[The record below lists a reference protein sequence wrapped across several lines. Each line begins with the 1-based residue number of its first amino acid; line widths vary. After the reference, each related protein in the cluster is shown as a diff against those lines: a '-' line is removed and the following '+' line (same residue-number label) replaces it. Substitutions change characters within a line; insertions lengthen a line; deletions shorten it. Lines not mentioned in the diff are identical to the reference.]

1 MTNAARGPSD
11 GAPFGAGPPAR
22 GVRLCSSC
30 GCETR
35 ASCGGGGR
43 WVGRCVWASD
53 PRACLPQAGSRART
67 LAPCVRKQT
76 LSIGERST
84 QRQAIVAT
92 LLRLAF
98 LFPQSVAWK
107 SFPSCGIV
115 RGFPGREVTGSDFFR
130 KVLASSCS
138 LFCTPFSR
146 AGSVRGDEI
155 LRSQHGI
162 SPLTLSGLWK
172 SLWMP
177 RWISFL
183 RYRVSA

>member
-1 MTNAARGPSD
+1 MAPLSAPGRQHAASAFALHAAAKP
-11 GAPFGAGPPAR
+11 
-22 GVRLCSSC
+22 VRL
-30 GCETR
+30 
-35 ASCGGGGR
+35 AAAAD
-43 WVGRCVWASD
+43 VGLEGAFGHRI
-53 PRACLPQAGSRART
+53 LGQSRAD
-67 LAPCVRKQT
+67 A
-76 LSIGERST
+76 G
-84 QRQAIVAT
+84 A
-92 LLRLAF
+92 LRAKANSQYRRALDAASSNCRHPASARF
-98 LFPQSVAWK
+98 LVSQSVAWK

>member
-1 MTNAARGPSD
+1 MAPLSAPGRQHAASAFALHAAAKP
-11 GAPFGAGPPAR
+11 
-22 GVRLCSSC
+22 VRL
-30 GCETR
+30 
-35 ASCGGGGR
+35 AAAAD
-43 WVGRCVWASD
+43 VGLEGAFGHRILGPAY
-53 PRACLPQAGSRART
+53 R
-67 LAPCVRKQT
+67 
-76 LSIGERST
+76 
-84 QRQAIVAT
+84 RQAVARPPRRAGA
-92 LLRLAF
+92 LRAKANSQYRRALDAASSNCRHPASARF
-98 LFPQSVAWK
+98 LVSQSVAWK

-172 SLWMP
+172 SLWMS